1 MEALM
6 GSWSR
11 WRMQAL
17 RGQNGIMQTVSLR
30 SDQKHECTFRR
41 FRWLPVSVRS
51 SPQIISCQAQ
61 TSDTVL
67 GPQAKLF
74 HFQVFHF
81 EKFKLQKCWKN
92 STIKHLLPRCINF
105 AVCFLSFLSLSLC
118 LSLTQTYSFKK
129 LLKLNCTHVFPT
141 KDILLYNNT
150 IIALKEF
157 NIVKRILSNI

>member
-1 MEALM
+1 MCHRMEALM

-67 GPQAKLF
+67 GPLRWHKG
-74 HFQVFHF
+74 
-81 EKFKLQKCWKN
+81 
-92 STIKHLLPRCINF
+92 F
-105 AVCFLSFLSLSLC
+105 AWSLSSVST
-118 LSLTQTYSFKK
+118 SL
-129 LLKLNCTHVFPT
+129 
-141 KDILLYNNT
+141 
-150 IIALKEF
+150 
-157 NIVKRILSNI
+157 